1 MKQRALLT
9 KYPDPAQFILDYNP
23 DLQFKIVRCNATHAD
38 LALNLE
44 IPSLGLLASTYGDE
58 TPLEWLKIQFGT
70 LNDFA
75 EVSTKIAKTQLEEL
89 AAIFLSE
96 YYYINAAEICFFIAR
111 FKSGQYGRFY
121 GAIDP
126 MKITSAM
133 LEYTSERRRGIERH
147 DAKRNFNTA
156 IAAIRKLK
164 QDVDKTQFSTQE
176 NFGNDSDCLLA
187 FIRLLVDRC
196 GDDDKKMFAFY
207 NYIKRHPSQLGLD
220 LSDEKSTFAHIFE
233 SNEKL
238 D

>member
-1 MKQRALLT
+1 MGKQG
-9 KYPDPAQFILDYNP
+9 Y
-23 DLQFKIVRCNATHAD
+23 
-38 LALNLE
+38 
-44 IPSLGLLASTYGDE
+44 
-58 TPLEWLKIQFGT
+58 
-70 LNDFA
+70 
-75 EVSTKIAKTQLEEL
+75 EL
-89 AAIFLSE
+89 
-96 YYYINAAEICFFIAR
+96 
-111 FKSGQYGRFY
+111 
-121 GAIDP
+121 
-126 MKITSAM
+126 
-133 LEYTSERRRGIERH
+133 RH

-187 FIRLLVDRC
+187 FIRLLVDCC